1 MTTKKCTKKR
11 DARAKFVVLLIKP
24 IAFVAFPSPSPS
36 SDLKVP
42 KIARG
47 VLARLAS
54 LARMESLLAGSCY
67 SENYQFNIFH
77 LQSFGNNLFR
87 KQGSAQNKT
96 RQDCVFAVVYIQF
109 EMSFS
114 VGVAAIKV
122 KNHQVL
128 CFMRFAQLSVSMKC
142 NSLVFVATAPKL
154 NLTLVHR
161 MKSK

>member
-24 IAFVAFPSPSPS
+24 IAFVEFPSPSPS

-67 SENYQFNIFH
+67 SENYSTFFTFSSLGIIYLENKDQLRTRLDKTVFLLLFIYS
-77 LQSFGNNLFR
+77 LRCPLAWASRQS
-87 KQGSAQNKT
+87 K
-96 RQDCVFAVVYIQF
+96 
-109 EMSFS
+109 
-114 VGVAAIKV
+114 
-122 KNHQVL
+122 
-128 CFMRFAQLSVSMKC
+128 
-142 NSLVFVATAPKL
+142 
-154 NLTLVHR
+154 
-161 MKSK
+161 